1 MTGPPEMPAIRVL
14 VVDDHTLIRQG
25 IVGLLESQSDIEV
38 VGQAGNGREAVAT
51 IQTIRPDVVLMDI
64 AMPGISGLTAT
75 REIKERSPEV
85 RILILTIHDREDY
98 LFQALRAGA
107 SGYVLKG
114 ADVQDLLAA
123 VRTAYRGEIYLFP
136 SVTTTLV
143 ADYLRRARGGPD
155 RAIYDGLSDRER
167 EILHLIAQGKTGP
180 EIAAE
185 LFLSPHT
192 VQSHRDHIM
201 AKLDLHSKAALIKY
215 AVARGLIE
223 F

>member
-1 MTGPPEMPAIRVL
+1 MAKIRVV

-25 IVGLLESQSDIEV
+25 IVGLLNSQPDIEV
-38 VGQAGNGREAVAT
+38 VGEAGDGHEALAAAIELAPDVLLMDISMPGMSGLAAT
-51 IQTIRPDVVLMDI
+51 AEVKARRPDVHV
-64 AMPGISGLTAT
+64 
-75 REIKERSPEV
+75 
-85 RILILTIHDREDY
+85 LILTIHDREDY

-123 VRTAYRGEIYLFP
+123 VRSAYRGQVYLYP
-136 SVTTTLV
+136 SIAGALV
-143 ADYLRRARGGPD
+143 ADHLRRARSGED
-155 RAIYDGLSDRER
+155 RATDGGLSDRER
-167 EILHLIAQGKTGP
+167 EILQLIAQGKTTAQ
-180 EIAAE
+180 IATE

-215 AVARGLIE
+215 AITKGLIDL
-223 F
+223 

>member
-1 MTGPPEMPAIRVL
+1 MTRIRVL
-14 VVDDHTLIRQG
+14 VVDDHKLIRQG
-25 IVGLLESQSDIEV
+25 IVGLLESQPDIEV
-38 VGQAGNGREAVAT
+38 IGQAGNGREAVAAV
-51 IQTIRPDVVLMDI
+51 QELSADVVLMDI
-64 AMPGISGLTAT
+64 AMPGINGLTAT
-75 REIKERSPEV
+75 REIKERAPDV
-85 RILILTIHDREDY
+85 RVLILTIHDREDY

-123 VRTAYRGEIYLFP
+123 VRSAARGDVYLYP

-143 ADYLRRARGGPD
+143 ADYLRRARGGED
-155 RAIYDGLSDRER
+155 RAVYDGLSDRER
-167 EILHLIAQGKTGP
+167 DILHLIAQGKTTP

-201 AKLDLHSKAALIKY
+201 TKLDLHSKAALIKY
-215 AVARGLIE
+215 AIAKGIIE
-223 F
+223 I

>member
-1 MTGPPEMPAIRVL
+1 MAKIRVV

-25 IVGLLESQSDIEV
+25 IVGLLNSQPDIEV
-38 VGQAGNGREAVAT
+38 VGEAGDGHEALAAAIELVPDVLLMDISMPGMSGLAAT
-51 IQTIRPDVVLMDI
+51 AEVKARRPDVHV
-64 AMPGISGLTAT
+64 
-75 REIKERSPEV
+75 
-85 RILILTIHDREDY
+85 LILTIHDREDY

-123 VRTAYRGEIYLFP
+123 VRSAYRGQVYLYP
-136 SVTTTLV
+136 SIAGALV
-143 ADYLRRARGGPD
+143 ADHLRRARSGED
-155 RAIYDGLSDRER
+155 RGTDGGLSDRER
-167 EILHLIAQGKTGP
+167 EILQLIAQGKTTAQ
-180 EIAAE
+180 IATE

-215 AVARGLIE
+215 AITKGLIDL
-223 F
+223 